1 MKGERDRQMREEMV
15 VKPLEGGIEDFVEPI
30 CSLLE
35 AAENFVDMSTSLYPD
50 FYNKDELK
58 DAIKTCVKKV
68 IKFRI
73 LLDKDADIDALKKE
87 IPWIFDLQDKYLDTL
102 EIAQASGDISHW
114 ILVDEISLRLEEKH
128 KYEEKLILRNLYI
141 QNPPLIIAKTYI
153 RQFDIWWDTAERV

>member
-1 MKGERDRQMREEMV
+1 MKGKRDRQMREEMVVQMREEMV

-73 LLDKDADIDALKKE
+73 LLMHLKK
-87 IPWIFDLQDKYLDTL
+87 KYR
-102 EIAQASGDISHW
+102 GF
-114 ILVDEISLRLEEKH
+114 
-128 KYEEKLILRNLYI
+128 LIYRTNI
-141 QNPPLIIAKTYI
+141 QIHSK
-153 RQFDIWWDTAERV
+153 